1 MTAAICPLMH
11 NTIADSIYSN
21 IVSKSS
27 KYYYFLGKTVP
38 YTLVNGVEQVESPKP
53 TYKYELS
60 TRRDIISLKQ
70 ITNNDVSYV
79 VPRIDWTY
87 DEVYDHYDDSYGDT
101 VEMSFGSFIV
111 GNTYT
116 ITNLGT
122 STPLQTN
129 WNTVAGTSGVEYSIG
144 TTFVAVTNG
153 SILTGAT
160 VDYTIPSYTGA
171 TSINEAKFYVLTS
184 NYNVYMCLDNNNNSK
199 STVMP
204 TGYDILPFVT
214 SDGYK
219 WKYMMNLPL
228 SLRTKFLTGF
238 YMPVTNAVNNIFYNN
253 GAIDSIIIDNA
264 GSGYPSNTTAAITV
278 TSPDISN
285 GSFVVGQMY
294 TITNL
299 GTAASL
305 QSKWNTAAGTSGITY
320 AIGSTFTAA
329 TNGSNLT
336 GAKVQGYG
344 AILKPRISSVD
355 GSISLVTIT
364 NGGHGYPSG
373 TTLTVTGIGTGKF
386 TGNATA
392 LLTPVIVD
400 GVITHAVINDPGK
413 DYNSNATNLT
423 IQSTT
428 GVDAHLT
435 AIVESGQIIDV
446 IIDNP
451 GYGYKDAKIT
461 ATGVGGTNARLIANV
476 SGGELDTIQANVE
489 LMTVEGSIDYIKV
502 IDGGY
507 GYTNV
512 IVTITGDGHNATA
525 ESVLENGILKSIN
538 ITNRGYGYTY
548 ATVTLTPNGGIN
560 STPPTAR
567 AIISPKYGHGKN
579 ALSELFANTLMFYST
594 ITQDNSTGF
603 TLNND
608 YRQFGIIKN
617 PTQFDSTQLFFGK
630 NGSACYSTNV
640 TISNDTVIEDMIL
653 SDSSGHQYVVIA
665 KNSTT
670 SLLLQPKDN
679 SVLTTGITLT
689 NGIISVI
696 INEILLEPTID
707 RYSGDLLYI
716 DNRSAFYQTEDQTV
730 TLQTIL
736 KF

>member
-38 YTLVNGVEQVESPKP
+38 YTLVNGVEQVETPLS

-70 ITNNDVSYV
+70 ITNNDVSFV

-87 DEVYDHYDDSYGDT
+87 DEVYDHYDDSYGESI
-101 VEMSFGSFIV
+101 EMSFGSFIV

-129 WNTVAGTSGVEYSIG
+129 WNTVAGTTGVVYNIG
-144 TTFVAVTNG
+144 SSFVATTNG
-153 SILTGAT
+153 SILTGAK
-160 VDYTIPSYTGA
+160 VDYIIPSYTGA

-184 NYNVYMCLDNNNNSK
+184 NNNVYMCLDNNNNSK

-204 TGYDILPFVT
+204 TGYDVLPFVT
-214 SDGYK
+214 ADGYK

-228 SLRTKFLTGF
+228 SLRSKFLTGF
-238 YMPVTNAVNNIFYNN
+238 YMPVTSAVNNIFYNN
-253 GAIDSIIIDNA
+253 GAIDTIIIDNA
-264 GSGYPSNTTAAITV
+264 GTGYPSNTSATITI
-278 TSPDISN
+278 TSPEVSN
-285 GSFVVGQMY
+285 GSFIIGQSY
-294 TITNL
+294 KITNL
-299 GTAASL
+299 GTATSL
-305 QSKWNTAAGTSGITY
+305 QSKWNTAAGTSGVTY
-320 AIGSTFTAA
+320 AVGSTFTAA

-336 GAKVQGYG
+336 AAKVVGYG
-344 AILKPRISSVD
+344 ASLVPNISSVD
-355 GSISLVTIT
+355 GSIVSVRIA
-364 NGGHGYPSG
+364 NGGYGYPSG
-373 TTLTVTGIGTGKF
+373 TTLTVSGDGTGKF
-386 TGNATA
+386 TGHTTA
-392 LLTPVIVD
+392 LLVPIIVD
-400 GVITHAVINDPGK
+400 GVISHVEITDPGK

-435 AIVESGQIIDV
+435 AIVESGQIVDV

-461 ATGVGGTNARLIANV
+461 ATGVGGTGARLIANL
-476 SGGELDTIQANVE
+476 SGGSLDTIQANVE
-489 LMTVEGSIDYIKV
+489 LMTVDGSIDYIKV

-507 GYTNV
+507 GYSSIT
-512 IVTITGDGHNATA
+512 VTITGDGTNASA
-525 ESVLENGILKSIN
+525 IANLENGILKSIT
-538 ITNRGYGYTY
+538 IDNRGSGYTY

-594 ITQDNSTGF
+594 IAQDNSTGF
-603 TLNND
+603 TFNND
-608 YRQFGIIKN
+608 YRQFGILKN

-630 NGSACYSTNV
+630 NGSSCYSADV
-640 TISNDTVIEDMIL
+640 TISNGTVVEDMIL
-653 SDSSGHQYVVIA
+653 TDNSSNQYVVIA
-665 KNSTT
+665 KSST
-670 SLLLQPKDN
+670 SLLLLPKDN
-679 SVLTTGITLT
+679 SILTTGITLT
-689 NGIISVI
+689 NGIISVVI
-696 INEILLEPTID
+696 TAINLEPTID

-716 DNRSAFYQTEDQTV
+716 DNRAAFYQTEDQTV